1 MKKTKGAKDKKMAE
15 GVLNKKDTAKA
26 VSASPDVLS
35 GYTGMTR
42 VNMTSFDLYIP
53 DDRIGLL

>member
-1 MKKTKGAKDKKMAE
+1 MKKTKSAKDKKMAQE
-15 GVLNKKDTAKA
+15 VLSKKDTAKA
-26 VSASPDVLS
+26 LSAAPDVLS
-35 GYTGMTR
+35 GYNTMTR